1 MNIENRVNA
10 FNNGSYAKKS
20 YSVKE
25 VSDMLQI
32 TRQTVYK
39 LIKGNVFKAV
49 KSDDGYRIIKTS
61 FDNWL
66 DEA

>member
-1 MNIENRVNA
+1 MTE
-10 FNNGSYAKKS
+10 NGSYAKKS

-25 VSDMLQI
+25 VSAMLQI

-39 LIKGNVFKAV
+39 LIKGNAFEAV
-49 KSDDGYRIIKTS
+49 MSDDGYRIIKSS
-61 FDNWL
+61 FDKWL